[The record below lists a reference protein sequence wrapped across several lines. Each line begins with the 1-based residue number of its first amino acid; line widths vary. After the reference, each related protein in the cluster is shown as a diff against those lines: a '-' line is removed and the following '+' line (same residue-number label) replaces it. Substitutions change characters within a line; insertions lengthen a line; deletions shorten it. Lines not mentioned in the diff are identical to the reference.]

1 MFGIRV
7 QQLAVRNITMSG
19 FYTGGSQ
26 EAKRSRA
33 EQNRIAG
40 AQLWTIFSTP
50 MVLHAA
56 YVRTKNCEPH
66 VVVAVRIRVALPW
79 RTLPAPKAVA
89 GGTPV
94 HL

>member
-1 MFGIRV
+1 M
-7 QQLAVRNITMSG
+7 AG

-33 EQNRIAG
+33 EQNRANFG
-40 AQLWTIFSTP
+40 PSSTP
-50 MVLHAA
+50 MVLHSAF
-56 YVRTKNCEPH
+56 VPTKNCEPH